1 MEGVSFGEKEDKMG
15 IRASETRAVYF
26 DKVVVPKE
34 NIIGEL
40 GKGFKIA
47 MNVLNSGRLPRLRV
61 CWRDEKYS

>member
-26 DKVVVPKE
+26 DNVIVPKE
-34 NIIGEL
+34 NVIGEL

-47 MNVLNSGRLPRLRV
+47 MNVLKKV
-61 CWRDEKYS
+61 C